1 VCVQF
6 PDEVEFLR
14 VTERTRIRTH
24 PERAV
29 PDEAE
34 TILEQG
40 LIAHIGFVID
50 GRPYVIPMGYHY
62 EDDKIY
68 VHSRRGG
75 RLPQELRGGGPV
87 CVEVTLL
94 DGLVAS
100 RHALYHSMNYRSAI
114 AFGRAR
120 AISDDATKTAIFER
134 MTLRYFPG
142 RTAGVDY
149 HPPTPADLKITDLL
163 EIEIE
168 ELNGKK
174 RSGPPKGPDD
184 EAEQGFGSRG
194 VFPVPDQLLS

>member
-1 VCVQF
+1 MTVA
-6 PDEVEFLR
+6 D
-14 VTERTRIRTH
+14 RTRIRTH

-34 TILEQG
+34 AILEQG
-40 LIAHIGFVID
+40 LIAHLGFVAD
-50 GRPYVIPMGYHY
+50 GQPIVIPMGYHY
-62 EDDKIY
+62 EQGRVY

-75 RLPQELRGGGPV
+75 RLPRQLRAGSPV

-100 RHALYHSMNYRSAI
+100 RDALYHSMNYRSAV

-120 AISDDATKTAIFER
+120 PVADAEAKADILER
-134 MTLRYFPG
+134 MTRRYFPG
-142 RTAGVDY
+142 RTVGVDY
-149 HPPTPADLKITDLL
+149 RPPSAADLKITDLL

-174 RSGPPKGPDD
+174 RAGPPKGPEDD
-184 EAEQGFGSRG
+184 AEEGFGSRG
-194 VFPVPDQLLS
+194 VLPVHDRATEDLS

>member
-1 VCVQF
+1 VQF
-6 PDEVEFLR
+6 PNEVEFLR

-24 PERAV
+24 PERAA
-29 PDEAE
+29 PDDAE
-34 TILEQG
+34 TIFQQG

-50 GRPYVIPMGYHY
+50 GQPYVIPMGYHY
-62 EDDKIY
+62 EDGKVYI
-68 VHSRRGG
+68 HSRRGG

-120 AISDDATKTAIFER
+120 AVEGDEAKTAILER
-134 MTLRYFPG
+134 MTSRYFEG
-142 RTAGVDY
+142 RQMGVDY
-149 HPPTPADLKITDLL
+149 HPPSAADLKITDLL

-174 RSGPPKGPDD
+174 RSGPPKGPLD
-184 EAEQGFGSRG
+184 AEPEGFGTCG
-194 VFPVPDQLLS
+194 VLPVPER

>member
-1 VCVQF
+1 LQ
-6 PDEVEFLR
+6 LA
-14 VTERTRIRTH
+14 VTARGRIRTH

-34 TILEQG
+34 AILEAG
-40 LIAHIGFVID
+40 MLAHLGFVVD
-50 GRPYVIPMGYHY
+50 GQPFVIPMGYHY
-62 EDDKIY
+62 EDGKIY

-75 RLPQELRGGGPV
+75 RLPRHLGRGDPV

-120 AISDDATKTAIFER
+120 SITHPGEKTAIFER

-142 RTAGVDY
+142 RTSGVDY
-149 HPPTPADLKITDLL
+149 NPPSAADLKITDLL

-174 RSGPPKGPDD
+174 RAGPPKGPEDD
-184 EAEQGFGSRG
+184 LEDAFGTRG
-194 VFPVPDQLLS
+194 IFPIPTT

>member
-1 VCVQF
+1 MQAIPVAGRDLQIA
-6 PDEVEFLR
+6 ERSR
-14 VTERTRIRTH
+14 VRTH

-34 TILEQG
+34 AILEQG
-40 LIAHIGFVID
+40 LIAHVGFAVD
-50 GRPYVIPMGYHY
+50 GQPFVIPMGYHY
-62 EDDKIY
+62 EAGKVY

-75 RLPQELRGGGPV
+75 RLPGQLGAGALV

-94 DGLVAS
+94 EGLVAS
-100 RHALYHSMNYRSAI
+100 RDALYHSMNYRSAI

-120 AISDDATKTAIFER
+120 PVEDEATKTAIFER

-149 HPPTPADLKITDLL
+149 HPPSKADLKITDLL

-168 ELNGKK
+168 ELNGKR
-174 RSGPPKGPDD
+174 RSGPPKGPQD
-184 EAEQGFGSRG
+184 EAEEGFGSRG
-194 VFPVPDQLLS
+194 VVPVPNGAGV

>member
-1 VCVQF
+1 
-6 PDEVEFLR
+6 LR

-40 LIAHIGFVID
+40 LVAHVGFVVD
-50 GRPYVIPMGYHY
+50 GRPVIIPMGYHY
-62 EDDKIY
+62 EQGKLYI
-68 VHSRRGG
+68 HGQRGG
-75 RLPQELRGGGPV
+75 RLPRTLRQGGAV

-94 DGLVAS
+94 DGLIAS
-100 RHALYHSMNYRSAI
+100 RDALYHSMNYRSAV
-114 AFGRAR
+114 AFGQAR
-120 AISDDATKTAIFER
+120 SVTDEAEKIAIFER

-149 HPPTPADLKITDLL
+149 AGPSAADLKITDLL

-168 ELNGKK
+168 ELNGKR
-174 RSGPPKGPDD
+174 RSGPPRGPRDD
-184 EAEQGFGSRG
+184 DDTAPGNCG
-194 VFPVPDQLLS
+194 VHPVPSREH

>member
-1 VCVQF
+1 
-6 PDEVEFLR
+6 LR
-14 VTERTRIRTH
+14 LTPRSRIRTH

-29 PDEAE
+29 PEEAE
-34 TILEQG
+34 AILRDG
-40 LIAHIGFVID
+40 LVAHVGFAVD
-50 GRPYVIPMGYHY
+50 GQPFVIPMGYHY
-62 EDDKIY
+62 EDGKLYI
-68 VHSRRGG
+68 HSRAGG
-75 RLPQELRGGGPV
+75 RLPRSIRNGGSV

-100 RHALYHSMNYRSAI
+100 RDALYHSMNYRSAI

-120 AISDDATKTAIFER
+120 PVVDASTKAAILER

-163 EIEIE
+163 KIEIE

-174 RSGPPKGPDD
+174 RTGPPRGPRDAPD
-184 EAEQGFGSRG
+184 EGFGSRG
-194 VFPVPDQLLS
+194 VLPVPER

>member
-1 VCVQF
+1 LKLSQ
-6 PDEVEFLR
+6 R
-14 VTERTRIRTH
+14 AQIRTH

-34 TILEQG
+34 AILQAG
-40 LIAHIGFVID
+40 LIAHLGFVSD
-50 GRPYVIPMGYHY
+50 GQPYVIPMGYHY
-62 EDDKIY
+62 EGGKIY

-75 RLPQELRGGGPV
+75 RLPRHLGKGEPV

-114 AFGRAR
+114 AFGRACS
-120 AISDDATKTAIFER
+120 ITKPALKMAIFER

-142 RTAGVDY
+142 RASGVDY
-149 HPPTPADLKITDLL
+149 HPPSAADLKITDLL

-174 RSGPPKGPDD
+174 RAGPPKGPEDD
-184 EAEQGFGSRG
+184 LEEAFGTRG
-194 VFPVPDQLLS
+194 VFPVSRP

>member
-1 VCVQF
+1 LQ
-6 PDEVEFLR
+6 
-14 VTERTRIRTH
+14 VTERSRIRTH

-29 PDEAE
+29 ADEAE
-34 TILEQG
+34 RILQDG
-40 LIAHIGFVID
+40 LVAHVGFMVD
-50 GRPYVIPMGYHY
+50 GQPFVIPMGYHY
-62 EDDKIY
+62 EAGKLYI
-68 VHSRRGG
+68 HSRRGG
-75 RLPQELRGGGPV
+75 RLPRKLRDGSPV

-120 AISDDATKTAIFER
+120 AISDAATKAAIFER

-149 HPPTPADLKITDLL
+149 HPPSAADLKITDLL

-174 RSGPPKGPDD
+174 HSGPPKGPEDHLED
-184 EAEQGFGSRG
+184 AFGSRG
-194 VFPVPDQLLS
+194 VFPVPDR